1 MFFIKYK
8 YEQKPNTIN
17 KWVGLQV
24 SGLLSIP
31 LPNFTEGDG
40 DGELMKLGRNK
51 SIIIQTKRYPI
62 FVLLSFGG
70 VPHTYLLSQWKAIII
85 RIGLKHLSEC
95 LWAGM
100 DHLHINVMLND
111 VPHKSQNN
119 QDSNAEHGIF
129 SGCILSLVL
138 SYFARSTFYCK
149 WFRRTFWSADQFRFV
164 QRSQCCRFA
173 ISPLLVLVL
182 RIISSSYAG
191 SDVTCSDVCVNT
203 LCYDCQTHPISLM
216 TSHILLWRFLPQLQ

>member
-1 MFFIKYK
+1 MGVPCHLSCPLLRERKEVNVIKILITYK

-51 SIIIQTKRYPI
+51 SIIIQTKRCS
-62 FVLLSFGG
+62 VLFLRPPKFWWCS
-70 VPHTYLLSQWKAIII
+70 TYLLSQWKAIII
-85 RIGLKHLSEC
+85 RIGLKHLSEY

-119 QDSNAEHGIF
+119 QDSNSEHGIF

-149 WFRRTFWSADQFRFV
+149 WFRGTSRSADQFRFV
-164 QRSQCCRFA
+164 QPE
-173 ISPLLVLVL
+173 IWL
-182 RIISSSYAG
+182 
-191 SDVTCSDVCVNT
+191 
-203 LCYDCQTHPISLM
+203 
-216 TSHILLWRFLPQLQ
+216 

>member
-1 MFFIKYK
+1 M
-8 YEQKPNTIN
+8 
-17 KWVGLQV
+17 
-24 SGLLSIP
+24 LSTLFLCP
-31 LPNFTEGDG
+31 PKFWWC
-40 DGELMKLGRNK
+40 
-51 SIIIQTKRYPI
+51 S
-62 FVLLSFGG
+62 
-70 VPHTYLLSQWKAIII
+70 TYLLSQWKAIII
-85 RIGLKHLSEC
+85 RIGLKHLSEY

-149 WFRRTFWSADQFRFV
+149 CKWFRRTFWSADQFRFV

-191 SDVTCSDVCVNT
+191 SHVTCSDVCVNT
-203 LCYDCQTHPISLM
+203 LCYDCQTQSISLM
-216 TSHILLWRFLPQLQ
+216 TSHSSLWRFYSHLARN